1 MSLRWLVP
9 SMLLATLTLAGA
21 HAPTAASVPHSLL
34 RTQGA
39 TVVEPTIDQ
48 LERLRTVLM
57 GLENIEDATAA
68 GYVQFGDC
76 MSSAQG
82 GQAIHFANDGLI
94 ADAHLDAN
102 APELLMFERRA
113 DGSLRLVGAEY
124 IVFQQAWHDAGNAA
138 APALLGREFSLNM
151 TLLDEPFYALHVW
164 AWQYNPLGLFAN
176 WNPLLVCPEA
186 VTARGPAW

>member
-1 MSLRWLVP
+1 MLSLRWLV
-9 SMLLATLTLAGA
+9 SSILLATLTLAGA
-21 HAPTAASVPHSLL
+21 HSPAAASAPTSLQLVQSAS
-34 RTQGA
+34 
-39 TVVEPTIDQ
+39 VVEPTMVQ
-48 LERLRTVLM
+48 LQQLRTVLM

-82 GQAIHFANDGLI
+82 GQAIHFTNDALI
-94 ADAHLDAN
+94 ADVSLDPY

-124 IVFQQAWHDAGNAA
+124 LVFQQAWHDAGNAA

-176 WNPLLVCPEA
+176 WNPLLVCPGV
-186 VTARGPAW
+186 VTSQN